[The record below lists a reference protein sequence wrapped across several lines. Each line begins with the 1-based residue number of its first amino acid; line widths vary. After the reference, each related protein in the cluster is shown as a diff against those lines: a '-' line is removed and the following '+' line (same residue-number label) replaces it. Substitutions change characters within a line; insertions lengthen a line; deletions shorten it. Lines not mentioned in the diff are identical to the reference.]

1 MIDHHA
7 ALIYTMVLVS
17 ASDADMTDAELDTI
31 SETVRYLPV
40 FRDFDT
46 DRLTRIAGDCTQLLG
61 QSDGLD
67 TALEEIKEALPKK
80 LRETAMPS
88 PAMSRRPTATPRR
101 KSCGCWS
108 CCGRS

>member
-17 ASDADMTDAELDTI
+17 ASDADMTDAELSTI

-46 DRLTRIAGDCTQLLG
+46 ENLTRIAGDCTRLLG
-61 QSDGLD
+61 EADGLD

-80 LRETAMPS
+80 LRKRPTPS
-88 PAMSRRPTATPRR
+88 PATSRRPTATRPRR
-101 KSCGCWS
+101 NCGCWS
-108 CCGRS
+108 CYAKC